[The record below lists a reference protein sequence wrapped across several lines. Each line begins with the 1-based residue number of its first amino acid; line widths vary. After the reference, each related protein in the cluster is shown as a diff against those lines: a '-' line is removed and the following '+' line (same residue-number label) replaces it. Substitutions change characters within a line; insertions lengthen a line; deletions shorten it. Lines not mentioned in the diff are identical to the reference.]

1 MEKFMGAPKLKKKA
15 DTTKEGII
23 HIRTASSDKSLIEKA
38 ADTLGLTVSAFILQ
52 NALKAARKE
61 LSEIE
66 KTVLSKTDADLF
78 FTKLINPSKANSALK
93 SAFIDYNKRVRK

>member
-66 KTVLSKTDADLF
+66 KHCYWILLFACMKILLLSDTHGYLDDAI
-78 FTKLINPSKANSALK
+78 KKHANEADE
-93 SAFIDYNKRVRK
+93 I